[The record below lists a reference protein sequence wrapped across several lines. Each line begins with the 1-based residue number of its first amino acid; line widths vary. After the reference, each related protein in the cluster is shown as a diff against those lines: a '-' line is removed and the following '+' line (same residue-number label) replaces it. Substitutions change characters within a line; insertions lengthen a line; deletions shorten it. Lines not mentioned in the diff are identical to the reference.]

1 MINPIVRGGSSAA
14 PLGRSSSTVR
24 RGLRRAS
31 DPGHPIWL
39 SQRGAQEL
47 IRLDAEAFNALGSTA
62 NLLSDTLTDR
72 SGRRGLV
79 GAPAAGH
86 CRARVDTHWALHL
99 GRLGPHVDRVRCQAT
114 DASVPAVSPPLQ
126 GVAASAARAA
136 QTSLGQGLLGRL
148 GGTDDDH
155 RAIGRT

>member
-14 PLGRSSSTVR
+14 ALGRSSSTVR

-99 GRLGPHVDRVRCQAT
+99 GRLGARTSIV
-114 DASVPAVSPPLQ
+114 
-126 GVAASAARAA
+126 SAARPRTRRCRPYPHRCRVSPHPRRGQRRRPSVRVCSADLAA
-136 QTSLGQGLLGRL
+136 QTMIIER
-148 GGTDDDH
+148 
-155 RAIGRT
+155 